1 MRQLSLHVSA
11 LNDSEYD
18 FYTTSLIDLAED
30 ESEPTARNNEYFDNL
45 AVGVR
50 EARAWMKGRFSHI
63 PVSKIDEILR
73 LFSPNMSAGDTLSG
87 GQFFAALRL
96 ALHVENGREVDRGL
110 AFAQAFPR
118 TESSASPPKR
128 TLPMPPM
135 SPPMLPATS
144 APHTPNNPFSQ
155 AQSFSALQQE
165 HPSPH
170 PNPFN
175 PFVGR
180 SSSQSTGPPQ
190 KLPPLPP
197 RKPSIHQPPPRHAS
211 QVPPVPDHAPRGHVS
226 TPSLTKPAHV
236 TSALMKQSLQA
247 SKVGQT
253 LKRAEEQLEKER
265 ILQVLKS
272 SNSNVGRA
280 RSNSPHKPPPPPP
293 PRPTSSSGSG
303 SEVNSSSVPPLPKRR
318 SFVDRAR
325 AASPPVST
333 TSLEEVAFARPH
345 VNTNVSHGY
354 AASPFKTPDQA
365 FKEASYFTR
374 SPSVSPTRSP
384 NKDLPPPKHPRRK
397 PPPPIESAF
406 SSTSSALSSADSTSS
421 TTLRDRQRGEDLNQP
436 LNDSPTSRIFRSK
449 SVHYPSPPPPVPPP
463 LRKRRPESVQV
474 LGGLASLEHASQNTT
489 SPFPFRGP
497 RSEGG
502 SNGSVAGNGALL
514 SRHVSMS
521 ASTPSPRA
529 PHYRNSAQNVGGV
542 DNGESPFHRTL
553 ATLQPKLDALQPKL
567 DKVRYKAEA
576 GLSRRGFVRERGWRE
591 GEDEQGLMGGT
602 RSGQRDSPSDS
613 DGWERIGGMD
623 GGPDV
628 DSGDEGSNTTNG
640 NDERGRRLN
649 GPRDPGQPL
658 FSEKDNLKLPPGD
671 GWKPL

>member
-45 AVGVR
+45 TVGVR

-128 TLPMPPM
+128 TLPVPPM

-197 RKPSIHQPPPRHAS
+197 RKPSFHQPPPRHAS

-303 SEVNSSSVPPLPKRR
+303 SEVNSSSVPPLPKRP
-318 SFVDRAR
+318 
-325 AASPPVST
+325 SPPVST

-345 VNTNVSHGY
+345 VNTNVSYGY

-384 NKDLPPPKHPRRK
+384 SKDLPPPKHPRRK

-406 SSTSSALSSADSTSS
+406 SSTSSALS
-421 TTLRDRQRGEDLNQP
+421 GEDLNQP

-474 LGGLASLEHASQNTT
+474 VGGLASLEHASQNTT

-591 GEDEQGLMGGT
+591 GEDEQGT
-602 RSGQRDSPSDS
+602 A
-613 DGWERIGGMD
+613 
-623 GGPDV
+623 
-628 DSGDEGSNTTNG
+628 NG

-649 GPRDPGQPL
+649 GPREPGQPL